1 MRFYVHQP
9 MRFELMEEIV
19 FQSINSSLVSLYFLP
34 TNSKFQ
40 VNNNYN
46 MFFKYQLQREE
57 SILKY
62 LGFTIGTIN
71 KKDCP
76 NFLLKSLVQSLE
88 LMTKELIRISY
99 QPVDPNQNRKRVYKG
114 EIPTLEMFFK
124 IVNYIFPNTHSFLK
138 K

>member
-34 TNSKFQ
+34 TKNKVQ

-57 SILKY
+57 SILKS
-62 LGFTIGTIN
+62 LSFTIGTIN
-71 KKDCP
+71 KKDCT
-76 NFLLKSLVQSLE
+76 NFLLKSLV
-88 LMTKELIRISY
+88 
-99 QPVDPNQNRKRVYKG
+99 
-114 EIPTLEMFFK
+114 
-124 IVNYIFPNTHSFLK
+124 
-138 K
+138 